1 MDPITGVGA
10 AASVVQLLALCVKSS
25 QAARELWES
34 YSDAPSEL
42 RRLVEKIEFLKAIF
56 EQFSAVQGHL
66 STDHS
71 DGLLPEVHRIAFLAV
86 LRNRA
91 TQLEQ
96 LRALQRDRRTFGSRI
111 RWALLDEARAT
122 RILNAITDIGN
133 DLNLWLNVM
142 QM

>member
-10 AASVVQLLALCVKSS
+10 AASVAQLLALCVKSS
-25 QAARELWES
+25 QAAKELWES
-34 YSDAPSEL
+34 YSDAPGEL
-42 RRLVEKIEFLKAIF
+42 RRLVEKIDFLKAII
-56 EQFSAVQGHL
+56 EQFSAVEGHL

-96 LRALQRDRRTFGSRI
+96 LRSLQRDRRTFGSRI
-111 RWALLDEARAT
+111 RWALLNESRAT
-122 RILNAITDIGN
+122 RILKAVTDIGN